1 MVFGQK
7 ALANLCHFI
16 GVVRFS
22 EQCERFSQNG
32 VVLFGDDKWCS
43 HVGLERL
50 FHLLD
55 LDFDAPAAHHI
66 VDAAEYAKA
75 IVTEFSAVVGHEL
88 LFAHHRSVNH
98 QASAVVEAHPHA
110 GKRRVPPACL
120 IAIEATEG
128 NVREGFGH
136 AIGAPHR
143 TRKIFQFLFQI
154 GENGASANNKMLN
167 GAEFFALVSHF

>member
-1 MVFGQK
+1 MIGNAKFKVSRGGSHGLLLRLGGDGLCFGSCGFACFGVGHLVDVINVARLVVFGQK

-75 IVTEFSAVVGHEL
+75 IVTELS
-88 LFAHHRSVNH
+88 
-98 QASAVVEAHPHA
+98 
-110 GKRRVPPACL
+110 L
-120 IAIEATEG
+120 IHI
-128 NVREGFGH
+128 
-136 AIGAPHR
+136 
-143 TRKIFQFLFQI
+143 
-154 GENGASANNKMLN
+154 
-167 GAEFFALVSHF
+167 